1 MFETM
6 QLHGVQG
13 NTCKYGKISQLMF
26 YKLQFVGEPIQV
38 NKPNVTELQIL
49 FDSPSILIEKE
60 ELAYSSLTLV
70 SDVGGVLGLF
80 IGFNF
85 LMIFDWIVL
94 PFKQF
99 FDFIN
104 KLKI

>member
-1 MFETM
+1 
-6 QLHGVQG
+6 
-13 NTCKYGKISQLMF
+13 MF

-49 FDSPSILIEKE
+49 FDSPRILIEKE

-70 SDVGGVLGLF
+70 SDVGGVLWVLGLF

-85 LMIFDWIVL
+85 LMIWDVFHQVYR
-94 PFKQF
+94 KMKK
-99 FDFIN
+99 
-104 KLKI
+104 KLELIYNT

>member
-1 MFETM
+1 MLY
-6 QLHGVQG
+6 Q
-13 NTCKYGKISQLMF
+13 
-26 YKLQFVGEPIQV
+26 LQFVGEPIQV

-85 LMIFDWIVL
+85 LMIWDVL
-94 PFKQF
+94 NQVYR
-99 FDFIN
+99 
-104 KLKI
+104 KIK